1 MNPERKK
8 NLQKAYR
15 NVTVVVVAFHP
26 FVPLHLQS
34 LEETEKNEKK
44 KSVM

>member
-26 FVPLHLQS
+26 FVPPSFTKLRRD
-34 LEETEKNEKK
+34 
-44 KSVM
+44 